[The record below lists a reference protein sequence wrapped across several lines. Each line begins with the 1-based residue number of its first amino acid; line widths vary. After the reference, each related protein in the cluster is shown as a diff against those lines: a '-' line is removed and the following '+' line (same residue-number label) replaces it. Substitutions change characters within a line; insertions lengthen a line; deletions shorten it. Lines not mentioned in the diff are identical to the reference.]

1 MAVVHKNHIQLQK
14 HCILQSL
21 VSMECGHF
29 QIKFGLEMVSLFII
43 YCIPNTSV
51 LQFCEEMVSI
61 SENSIEINNNKNYNN
76 NNKYNKLLQQHN
88 YSNTTTTTTTMTTT
102 TQLHNK
108 NYNNSNNN
116 YNNSNKNYYNKKQQL
131 QQQKKYTSLAT
142 H

>member
-1 MAVVHKNHIQLQK
+1 MATSVETDEEESILLQQITPPGYESISYPRSNGNTGGGLAVVHKNHIQLQK

-51 LQFCEEMVSI
+51 FQFCEEMVSI

-88 YSNTTTTTTTMTTT
+88 YNNTATT
-102 TQLHNK
+102 TQL
-108 NYNNSNNN
+108 
-116 YNNSNKNYYNKKQQL
+116 QQ
-131 QQQKKYTSLAT
+131 
-142 H
+142 